1 MPIPYGSAVTGR
13 TRARSPAP
21 AAIAPALEA
30 GSQLSLFA
38 PVEAVT
44 FRHSRRARRLTLRV
58 FPHGVVE
65 VVIPPRTARRRVEEF
80 LHAHAGWIARARQ
93 ALLGAHASP
102 AVDPPARVHL
112 PAVGE
117 RWRVVYR
124 PGAGRLTEH
133 SSATGR
139 HLLLEGPADDQW
151 RRTRLRTW
159 LRDRGREVLIP
170 WLGEVSAELGLTFAD
185 AAVRRQRSRWGS
197 CSAERR
203 ISLNCALL
211 FVEPEL
217 VRYLFIH
224 ELCHTRHLNHSR
236 SFWRLV
242 ARFEPAYEAREAALS
257 QAWRFVPAWV
267 SYDPPGA

>member
-1 MPIPYGSAVTGR
+1 VTGR
-13 TRARSPAP
+13 TRARPPAQ

-30 GSQLSLFA
+30 GSQLSLFS

-44 FRHSRRARRLTLRV
+44 FRHSRRARRLALRV

-65 VVIPPRTARRRVEEF
+65 VVIPPRTANRRIEEF

-102 AVDPPARVHL
+102 AVDPPGEIHL

-117 RWRVVYR
+117 RWRVLYR
-124 PGAGRLTEH
+124 PGPGRLIEGPTAE
-133 SSATGR
+133 GR
-139 HLLLEGPADDQW
+139 RLVLEGPADDQW
-151 RRTRLRTW
+151 RRTRLRAW
-159 LRDRGREVLIP
+159 LRDRGKDVLVPWIREVS
-170 WLGEVSAELGLTFAD
+170 EELGLPFGQVT
-185 AAVRRQRSRWGS
+185 VRRQRSRWGS
-197 CSAERR
+197 CSSDRR

-236 SFWRLV
+236 AFWRLV
-242 ARFEPAYEAREAALS
+242 SRHEPAYEAREAALS
-257 QAWRFVPAWV
+257 QAWRIVPAWV